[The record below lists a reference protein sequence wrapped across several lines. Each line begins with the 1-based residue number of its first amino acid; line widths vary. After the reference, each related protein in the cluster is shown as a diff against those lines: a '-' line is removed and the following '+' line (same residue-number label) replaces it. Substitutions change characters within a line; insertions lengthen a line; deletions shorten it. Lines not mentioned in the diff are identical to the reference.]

1 MKTENGPHAGQGMAL
16 QWVYVT
22 VPNRD
27 EALVLA
33 KTLVTER
40 LAACANVMDG
50 VQSVYWW
57 EGAIV
62 EDAEAVVVLKT
73 QKSLVPHLT
82 LRIQDLHSYDCPCIV
97 ALDIQDGNPD
107 FLKWIVDETS

>member
-1 MKTENGPHAGQGMAL
+1 MKSENGHRAEQLAAL

-22 VPNRD
+22 APNRKA
-27 EALVLA
+27 ALDMA
-33 KTLVTER
+33 KTLVAER
-40 LAACANVMDG
+40 LVACANVMDG

-62 EDAEAVVVLKT
+62 EEAEAVVVFKT
-73 QKSLVPHLT
+73 QKSLMRQLT
-82 LRIQDLHSYDCPCIV
+82 QRIQDLHSYDCPCIV